1 MGIQKTHKNALFS
14 QKKPKNI
21 SERYLRHRE
30 PLKRKRGNDS
40 GRIEQYKKQ
49 QKKKKKGGEWHYGIM
64 YRLTKNDMKK
74 QQKRKKRE
82 GG

>member
-1 MGIQKTHKNALFS
+1 MHKNALFS
-14 QKKPKNI
+14 QKKSKNI

-40 GRIEQYKKQ
+40 GRMEQHKKQ
-49 QKKKKKGGEWHYGIM
+49 QKKRKKGEERHYGIM

-74 QQKRKKRE
+74 Q
-82 GG
+82 